1 MSKQKQR
8 DTRHDRIVN
17 PHGDERGRA
26 GEAADPV
33 PGTAVSESYPDG
45 GWGDYEHNP
54 KSAP

>member
-33 PGTAVSESYPDG
+33 PGAAVSESYPDG